1 MTAELNRRID
11 NIIRFGTIAEVNH
24 DKRRVKVLSGGI
36 KTDWLP
42 WLEWRAGTTRSWS
55 PPTVNEQCV
64 ILAASG
70 ELTMAVV
77 LTGIY
82 TTTHNNP
89 SQSADEHVIEFA
101 DGARM
106 VYNQQAHALTVTG
119 ISTATIQ
126 ASSQIV
132 LDTPLVKCTGDVEV
146 SGKVTSGDDQ
156 IAGGIS
162 TMHHT
167 HRGDSGG
174 TTEQPQ

>member
-11 NIIRFGTIAEVNH
+11 NIIRFGTIADVNH
-24 DKRRVKVLSGGI
+24 AERRVKVLSGGI

-82 TTTHNNP
+82 TLNHNNP
-89 SQSADEHVIEFA
+89 SQSTDEHVIEFA

-106 VYNQQAHALTVTG
+106 VYNQANSDLTVTG
-119 ISTATIQ
+119 ISTAAIQ

-132 LDTPLVKCTGDVEV
+132 LDTPTVKCTGNVNV
-146 SGKVTSGDDQ
+146 SGQITSGGDQ

-162 TMHHT
+162 TMNHT
-167 HRGDSGG
+167 HMGDSGG
-174 TTEQPQ
+174 VTGQPQ